1 MLLDI
6 YYMFEWLF
14 GKKNEIN
21 GLDEL
26 KEGTK
31 KGFDS
36 IKNDLNNISKWLKH
50 LNGQDSEHEERFDEI
65 EGQLSSIK
73 TDLENIK
80 NSVAFVEGSFSKR
93 LFKQPQTAVHKQT
106 AVVGVQYPV
115 QTAVQTGGRD
125 LFNALSLM
133 ERALVYVLLNSGQ
146 MKLSYDD
153 LAATLGK
160 SRATI
165 RGQVNS
171 IKQKSEGLIEEI
183 IEANGK
189 KRVFIPEEI
198 KDIMLKNA
206 KVRVNRGRKV
216 R

>member
-1 MLLDI
+1 MLLDR
-6 YYMFEWLF
+6 YYMFGWLF
-14 GKKNEIN
+14 GKKNES
-21 GLDEL
+21 GELKEL

-31 KGFDS
+31 KAFDS
-36 IKNDLNNISKWLKH
+36 VKEDLNSVSKWLKH
-50 LNGQDSEHEERFDEI
+50 LKSRDSEHEDRFDEI

-73 TDLENIK
+73 TDLESIK
-80 NSVAFVEGSFSKR
+80 NSVAFVEGSFSRR
-93 LFKQPQTAVHKQT
+93 LFKQPQTAVRKQT

-133 ERALVYVLLNSGQ
+133 ERALVYVLLNSE

-153 LAATLGK
+153 LAAMLGK

-171 IKQKSEGLIEEI
+171 IKQKTEGLVEEI

-198 KDIMLKNA
+198 KEIMLKNA